1 MLKIIKNIFCIS
13 LIVLFISCIRE
24 QEKSSI
30 TTDSTTLKSSK
41 DVINS
46 KEKDAVF
53 QENLNYL
60 RSMGYDEDNDSY
72 IDVSAVN
79 KAATLFKAMNMRM
92 TRYPALEKI
101 KKELSTIQES
111 YSMDNN
117 DILRSV
123 FIQRIKFHLSNPIT
137 YYEWKP
143 TQVCNPLRV
152 LVSPDNKY
160 KFYTTKDL
168 CEGSA
173 SERVTYYQFL
183 DSIGHLV
190 CKEWQGNVMD
200 LWQFNHNDTTFYVS
214 SYNTTTGCESE
225 KIPLH
230 VNIYPVPGVPTVTPD
245 TICGAGTVTL
255 TALYGENATLCRW
268 FANNVTSDILA
279 TGQTYT
285 PSVNSTKTYYV
296 ESYNETSGCTSSRV
310 PVTAIVNKLPN
321 NPLTTDFT
329 NCGPITTDL
338 AYQVTGGTL
347 YRWYD
352 SDLQLLRKCPLQYN
366 PQCFHLFLGKQLQF
380 HKRLRKC
387 QEAFERHHQPELRR
401 TILFR
406 HNMPIRSLS
415 KI

>member
-1 MLKIIKNIFCIS
+1 MSKIYKNIFCIS

-30 TTDSTTLKSSK
+30 TTACTTLKSSE
-41 DVINS
+41 DVINT

-143 TQVCNPLRV
+143 TSECNPLRV

-160 KFYTTKDL
+160 KFYTTEDL

-183 DSIGHLV
+183 DSTGHLV

-200 LWQFNHNDTTFYVS
+200 VWQFNHNDTTFYVLKS
-214 SYNTTTGCESE
+214 EWIGGMSDVGWGMEIVSFVNGIPTYHTHFFPNMNENTT
-225 KIPLH
+225 KIGKRIRIRYDYTFHPQ
-230 VNIYPVPGVPTVTPD
+230 
-245 TICGAGTVTL
+245 TL
-255 TALYGENATLCRW
+255 T
-268 FANNVTSDILA
+268 
-279 TGQTYT
+279 
-285 PSVNSTKTYYV
+285 
-296 ESYNETSGCTSSRV
+296 
-310 PVTAIVNKLPN
+310 
-321 NPLTTDFT
+321 
-329 NCGPITTDL
+329 ITTQGDID
-338 AYQVTGGTL
+338 QDCKQEK
-347 YRWYD
+347 W
-352 SDLQLLRKCPLQYN
+352 QL
-366 PQCFHLFLGKQLQF
+366 
-380 HKRLRKC
+380 
-387 QEAFERHHQPELRR
+387 
-401 TILFR
+401 
-406 HNMPIRSLS
+406 

>member
-13 LIVLFISCIRE
+13 LIVLFISCMRE

-53 QENLNYL
+53 QANLNYL

-92 TRYPALEKI
+92 SPYPALEEI

-111 YSMDNN
+111 YSMDIN
-117 DILRSV
+117 DIWRSV

-152 LVSPDNKY
+152 LVSPDGKY
-160 KFYTTKDL
+160 KFYTTEDL

-183 DSIGHLV
+183 DSTGHLV

-200 LWQFNHNDTTFYVS
+200 VWQFNHNDTIFYVLKS
-214 SYNTTTGCESE
+214 EWIGGMSDVGWGMEIVSFANGIPTYHTHFFPDMNENTT
-225 KIPLH
+225 KIGKCIRIRYDYTFHPQ
-230 VNIYPVPGVPTVTPD
+230 
-245 TICGAGTVTL
+245 TL
-255 TALYGENATLCRW
+255 T
-268 FANNVTSDILA
+268 
-279 TGQTYT
+279 
-285 PSVNSTKTYYV
+285 
-296 ESYNETSGCTSSRV
+296 
-310 PVTAIVNKLPN
+310 
-321 NPLTTDFT
+321 
-329 NCGPITTDL
+329 ITTQGDID
-338 AYQVTGGTL
+338 QDCKQEK
-347 YRWYD
+347 W
-352 SDLQLLRKCPLQYN
+352 QL
-366 PQCFHLFLGKQLQF
+366 
-380 HKRLRKC
+380 
-387 QEAFERHHQPELRR
+387 
-401 TILFR
+401 
-406 HNMPIRSLS
+406 